1 MVGSI
6 IYNNC
11 IQWVYDN
18 YTYQMA
24 QNMNKLLLAIN
35 KPTNAK
41 LPVVWMILKR
51 NGSKEKMYKTQQAN
65 KYLT

>member
-1 MVGSI
+1 
-6 IYNNC
+6 
-11 IQWVYDN
+11 
-18 YTYQMA
+18 MA